1 METARNLSLL
11 KDYQAYLRVEKGLR
25 PLSCEAYNGD
35 LKTFA
40 EFIEGRSGVLLTAAQ
55 EDVAAFLE
63 HLRGHGIDQRS
74 AARKLSCL
82 RGFYKWLLLDRRI
95 HHDPTVNIESPKA
108 WKVLPKSLAEPE
120 VAEMLDRAQ
129 MNAEH
134 PQARATDLRDRAI
147 LELLYAGGLR
157 VSEVTALTT
166 GDLALDL
173 GRVQV
178 RGKGDKERI
187 VPLGRAALEV
197 LEIYL
202 REGRPHLARISS
214 AGSGRRLSSAARQ
227 DATRL
232 FLSLRG
238 MPLTRQWVWHVVK
251 MSNSSASPHRLR
263 HSCATHMVEHGA
275 DLRSVQLMLG
285 HADISTTQVYTHLAL
300 GRLKEVHRLHH
311 PRATRQRPAV
321 VTPTVGRGGLHLV
334 TSANRSMQVESN
346 GTNQPNHAANS
357 LTGDFREAE
366 ANSRNRTICSLDN
379 LASILRSSAE
389 EPA

>member
-1 METARNLSLL
+1 MNSDGNQQLL

-25 PLSCEAYNGD
+25 PLTCEAYDSD

-40 EFIEGRSGVLLTAAQ
+40 EFIEGRHGVLLTAAQ
-55 EDVAAFLE
+55 QDVAGFLE
-63 HLRGHGIDQRS
+63 NLREHNIDSRS

-120 VAEMLDRAQ
+120 VAEMLERAG
-129 MNAEH
+129 MAASH
-134 PQARATDLRDRAI
+134 PQALATALRDRAI

-157 VSEVTALTT
+157 VSEVTALST
-166 GDLALDL
+166 GDLGLDL

-187 VPLGRAALEV
+187 VPLGRTALQALE
-197 LEIYL
+197 EYL

-214 AGSGRRLSSAARQ
+214 ARRGNSAGQ

-251 MSNSSASPHRLR
+251 QANRDASPHRLR

-275 DLRSVQLMLG
+275 DLRSVQLILG

-300 GRLKEVHRLHH
+300 GHLKEVHRKFH
-311 PRATRQRPAV
+311 PRSMRQRAEV
-321 VTPTVGRGGLHLV
+321 VELPVAHGGLHLV
-334 TSANRSMQVESN
+334 
-346 GTNQPNHAANS
+346 
-357 LTGDFREAE
+357 
-366 ANSRNRTICSLDN
+366 
-379 LASILRSSAE
+379 SSAKPSVKPSE
-389 EPA
+389 ERA